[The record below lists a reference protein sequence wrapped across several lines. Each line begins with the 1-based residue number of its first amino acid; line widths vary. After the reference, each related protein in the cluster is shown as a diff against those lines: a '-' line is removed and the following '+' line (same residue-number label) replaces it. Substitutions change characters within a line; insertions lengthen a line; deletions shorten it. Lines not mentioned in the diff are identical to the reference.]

1 MTARRR
7 AAIAGLAVAGA
18 AASLALAG
26 PAVAT
31 SRSPQAAV
39 RAAERQAGVL
49 EAQVALLREATERH
63 ADRQACLRTVPV
75 SEYGSPD
82 ATSGYRYDAR
92 DGTGVGYAPA
102 LAVDTRSRPGQE
114 DYLLFDLRRDG
125 GCDSAAPVAG
135 GTADA
140 ARRRLTGPRTGPAPR
155 TQPAPSM
162 RPAPRTGPAAPTTAA
177 APARAPS
184 LRVRVDR
191 LERRVRRLRAAVHAL
206 EVAAKGFD
214 VWESCV
220 SWIPV
225 TENGD
230 PGRGF
235 GYLYGRAGGPPSY
248 RPALTID
255 RSDWDDPDYMLLA
268 LVGGDRPGK
277 SCRDEPG
284 EAVD

>member
-1 MTARRR
+1 MTTR
-7 AAIAGLAVAGA
+7 IAGLAVVGV
-18 AASLALAG
+18 AASLAFAG
-26 PAVAT
+26 PAAAT
-31 SRSPQAAV
+31 SPSPQAAI
-39 RAAERQAGVL
+39 RAAELQASVL
-49 EAQVALLREATERH
+49 EAQVALLRETTERY
-63 ADRQACLRTVPV
+63 ADRQACLRTVPA

-114 DYLLFDLRRDG
+114 DYLLFDLRDDG

-140 ARRRLTGPRTGPAPR
+140 ARRRIAPR
-155 TQPAPSM
+155 A
-162 RPAPRTGPAAPTTAA
+162 RPAAPAA
-177 APARAPS
+177 SARTPS

-191 LERRVRRLRAAVHAL
+191 LERRVRRLRTAVHAL

-235 GYLYGRAGGPPSY
+235 GYLYGRAGAAPSY

>member
-1 MTARRR
+1 MRARAR
-7 AAIAGLAVAGA
+7 IAGLAVAGA
-18 AASLALAG
+18 AASLAVAG
-26 PAVAT
+26 PAAGRPAT
-31 SRSPQAAV
+31 AASAGTSSPRAAV
-39 RAAERQAGVL
+39 HAAELQAGVL
-49 EAQVALLREATERH
+49 EAQVTLMREATERY

-102 LAVDTRSRPGQE
+102 LAVDTKSRPGRE
-114 DYLLFDLRRDG
+114 DYLLFDLRHDG

-140 ARRRLTGPRTGPAPR
+140 ARRRAAPASR
-155 TQPAPSM
+155 
-162 RPAPRTGPAAPTTAA
+162 PAAPATAA
-177 APARAPS
+177 APARAPG
-184 LRVRVDR
+184 LRERVDR
-191 LERRVRRLRAAVHAL
+191 LERRVRRLRTAVRAL
-206 EVAAKGFD
+206 EVAAKSFD
-214 VWESCV
+214 AWESCV

-235 GYLYGRAGGPPSY
+235 GYLYGRAGAAPSY